1 MDAATTNNFEKIMQ
15 DVDSLNPDEKAK
27 LLKKLLSDSS
37 IQVTIGSSQ
46 FDADNVYQFNLNS
59 TEQIAGILTAIAD
72 KLRT

>member
-1 MDAATTNNFEKIMQ
+1 MDAATTNNFDKIMQ

-59 TEQIAGILTAIAD
+59 TEQIAGILSAIAD
-72 KLRT
+72 KLRS

>member
-1 MDAATTNNFEKIMQ
+1 MDAATTNNLEKIMQ